1 MSSLD
6 SIREI
11 GETGRIGGI
20 LEERLETYILDRQI
34 ERRTRG
40 IEAMIDFLKL
50 DTEA

>member
-6 SIREI
+6 SIRKI
-11 GETGRIGGI
+11 GEIETIGRIPD
-20 LEERLETYILDRQI
+20 LKLETYILDRQI
-34 ERRTRG
+34 SRNDRG